1 MRLLV
6 LASANVIHTRRWV
19 AWFLE
24 RGHEVILATLEP
36 SGEDRHPEEHVL
48 PARSSV
54 QAFQYLLA
62 APALARL
69 VRKFRPQLVNA
80 HFVSGYGFLAAL
92 VPSAR
97 PLAISAWGS
106 DILLN
111 PEKSRLHRFRTRF
124 ALRAARLVTCDAENL
139 SGALQGLG
147 VGSSRI
153 LEVPMGVDPRLFY
166 PADKE
171 TFVQIPGE
179 RHPLRIVSTRRL
191 EPVYDIETLLRAAVV
206 LKGRGLD
213 FRIEIADQGSDRARL
228 ENFRDESDLKDR
240 VRFTGELSQAELAGV
255 LREAD
260 IYVSASLSDST
271 SVSLLEAMACG
282 IFPVVT
288 DIAGNRQWV
297 VQGRNGLTFPP
308 GDFCR
313 LAECLDQAVKDSD
326 LRLKAREA
334 NIELIRRKALWED
347 NMRLVEKRFLELAG
361 V

>member
-36 SGEDRHPEEHVL
+36 SREDCGPEEHVL

-62 APALARL
+62 VPALARL

-111 PEKSRLHRFRTRF
+111 PEKSRLHRLRTRF
-124 ALRAARLVTCDAENL
+124 ALRAAGLVTCDAENL
-139 SGALQGLG
+139 NGALQGLG
-147 VGSSRI
+147 VESSRI

-166 PADKE
+166 PEDKDASL
-171 TFVQIPGE
+171 QIHGE
-179 RHPLRIVSTRRL
+179 NPPLRIVSTRRL
-191 EPVYDIETLLRAAVV
+191 EPIYDIETLLRAAVI
-206 LKGRGLD
+206 LKSRGLD
-213 FRIEIADQGSDRARL
+213 FQIEIAGQGSIRPGL
-228 ENFRDESDLKDR
+228 EKFTDECGLADR
-240 VRFTGELSQAELAGV
+240 VRFTGVLSQAELANI

-260 IYVSASLSDST
+260 LYVSASHSDST

-297 VQGRNGLTFPP
+297 EQGRNGLTFPP
-308 GDFCR
+308 GDFYR
-313 LAECLDQAVKDSD
+313 LAECLAQAAQNRE
-326 LRLKAREA
+326 LRLKARRA
-334 NIELIRRKALWED
+334 NCELIRRKALWEE
-347 NMRLVEKRFLELAG
+347 NMRLVEERFLELAG